1 MVIVLR
7 GGFCR
12 RYWPLYFLTCASCSR
27 CTERLIAFMTQILN
41 FETLL
46 NRAGLS
52 EDMPEDTYSAL
63 PAPQL
68 ELRHLDTLWLQVT
81 GTLCNLACLHCFISC
96 GPKNHNHEMMTLEAV
111 RDAILWGQEN
121 GVKEFYFTGGEPFM
135 HPQIREMI
143 EAALEVGPLSI
154 LTNGLLI
161 DEEMAAWLGQAFRK
175 SRYSLDLRVSLD
187 GTTPEE
193 NDAIRGRKTFYQ
205 ILEAIDRLW
214 AHRVNPVITV
224 TTCHA
229 DLGSSDGRQRFYE
242 LVRARGLNQ
251 PRLKFLS
258 PFKIGR
264 EENRNGGYEAH
275 ERLVEGDLVPGDEHK
290 LQCSSCRM
298 VTAKGVFPCPIL
310 IEVESARMGGN
321 LDDALVPIRL
331 DHPACYT
338 CHVEGVTCR
347 T

>member
-1 MVIVLR
+1 MK
-7 GGFCR
+7 
-12 RYWPLYFLTCASCSR
+12 
-27 CTERLIAFMTQILN
+27 QILN
-41 FETLL
+41 FENLL
-46 NRAGLS
+46 NRAGFS
-52 EDMPEDTYSAL
+52 PETLDGEFSAM
-63 PAPQL
+63 PAPELAL
-68 ELRHLDTLWLQVT
+68 EHLDTLWLQVS

-96 GPKNHNHEMMTLEAV
+96 GPKNNNHEMMTLDAV
-111 RDAILWGQEN
+111 RDAILWGQKN
-121 GVKEFYFTGGEPFM
+121 AVKEFYFTGGEPFM
-135 HPQIREMI
+135 HPEIREMI
-143 EAALEVGPLSI
+143 EAALAVGPLSI

-161 DEEMAAWLGQAFRK
+161 DDEMAAWLGDAFRA

-187 GTTPEE
+187 GTTAEE
-193 NDAIRGRKTFYQ
+193 NDAIRGRKTFHR
-205 ILEAIDRLW
+205 ILESIDRLW
-214 AHRVNPVITV
+214 AHGVNPVITV

-229 DLGSSDGRQRFYE
+229 DLAGTDGRQRFYG
-242 LVRARGLNQ
+242 LIRARGLNQ

-264 EENRNGGYEAH
+264 EEHRNGGYLEH
-275 ERLVEGDLVPGDEHK
+275 ERLVEGDLVPGEEHK

-310 IEVESARMGGN
+310 IEVESARMGAN